1 MLRQWGSTLERAC
14 ESIIADVHAGKLL
27 DDTMER
33 HFDYIRH
40 LMGRREIIVNEIMK
54 YSRHKGPGT
63 PGYIDLGGK
72 AGNARCGGATS
83 SDPASG
89 ATFPSRGRQGETSE
103 RKEAGGDV
111 AE

>member
-14 ESIIADVHAGKLL
+14 EAIIADVHAGKLL

-54 YSRHKGPGT
+54 YNRHKGPGT
-63 PGYIDLGGK
+63 PGYRDLGGQENPST
-72 AGNARCGGATS
+72 AYGG
-83 SDPASG
+83 P
-89 ATFPSRGRQGETSE
+89 PPLLGEAM

>member
-33 HFDYIRH
+33 HFDYLRH

-54 YSRHKGPGT
+54 LSSRHRGPGT

-72 AGNARCGGATS
+72 ANPSTAFGG
-83 SDPASG
+83 PPPLSG
-89 ATFPSRGRQGETSE
+89 EAMG
-103 RKEAGGDV
+103 KEAGGGV
-111 AE
+111 AD